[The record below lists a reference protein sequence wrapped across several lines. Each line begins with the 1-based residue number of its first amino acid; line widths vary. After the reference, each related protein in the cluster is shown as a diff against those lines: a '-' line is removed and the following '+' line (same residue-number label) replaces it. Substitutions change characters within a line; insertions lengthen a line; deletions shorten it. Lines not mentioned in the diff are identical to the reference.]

1 LSEIHSFLDIIMKLF
16 HRREILLSMSSA
28 GLGYLVANAIELT
41 AIRMVHPSEQ
51 ALTWVSDALLASA
64 FGVVTYLWLH
74 LKAARVSLSR
84 LERARIE
91 IDTELSLAA
100 EIQRNNMPVVPSP
113 HAGLRWAARLQQA
126 ERIGGDFYDFVQPN
140 PHTQLFL
147 LGDISGKG
155 IPAALLLASTRT
167 LFRTLCHKS
176 YQPAELLDS
185 LSVALYEE
193 NGGSMFMTCL
203 LGLFDLKCRTLTFVN
218 AGHPPGLILVGAR
231 RQLLQSGGVPAG
243 MFPSWTYTS
252 KTVLLQPGSIG
263 IFMTDG
269 ISEAVG
275 GDVLES
281 ADLIE
286 RVVSKIPRPVTPE
299 RVCERLVQ
307 LAKEGGSPTGD
318 GEREDDQT
326 VLAFVLDEQGGE
338 GDPNP
343 AKFIHS
349 S

>member
-1 LSEIHSFLDIIMKLF
+1 
-16 HRREILLSMSSA
+16 
-28 GLGYLVANAIELT
+28 
-41 AIRMVHPSEQ
+41 
-51 ALTWVSDALLASA
+51 
-64 FGVVTYLWLH
+64 
-74 LKAARVSLSR
+74 
-84 LERARIE
+84 
-91 IDTELSLAA
+91 
-100 EIQRNNMPVVPSP
+100 
-113 HAGLRWAARLQQA
+113 
-126 ERIGGDFYDFVQPN
+126 
-140 PHTQLFL
+140 
-147 LGDISGKG
+147 
-155 IPAALLLASTRT
+155 
-167 LFRTLCHKS
+167 
-176 YQPAELLDS
+176 
-185 LSVALYEE
+185 
-193 NGGSMFMTCL
+193 
-203 LGLFDLKCRTLTFVN
+203 
-218 AGHPPGLILVGAR
+218 
-231 RQLLQSGGVPAG
+231 

-343 AKFIHS
+343 AQFIHS